1 MRLHVS
7 FLRHENLSIG
17 ITTRKTTSHKCK
29 NNTDCI
35 VLYTKNKTIKII
47 VLFLELWIQLCN
59 YPAPTEF
66 KENIFLITTAIV
78 FPWKMACQRV
88 VFIINPFLILK
99 TLCNN
104 EKEVYSTIMQYKWKT
119 FHGKKRSTIF
129 TKRPVNNFLHSLP
142 NQNGDR
148 YNKSM
153 YCYLDEKVY
162 IYSVFI

>member
-7 FLRHENLSIG
+7 FLMHENLSFG
-17 ITTRKTTSHKCK
+17 ITTRKTTSHKCE

-47 VLFLELWIQLCN
+47 VLFLELWIQPCN
-59 YPAPTEF
+59 YPAPPEF

-78 FPWKMACQRV
+78 LPWKMACQRV
-88 VFIINPFLILK
+88 AFIINPFLILK
-99 TLCNN
+99 ILCNN

-129 TKRPVNNFLHSLP
+129 TKCPVNNFLHGLP

-148 YNKSM
+148 YNKNM